1 MAAFNGSGTYVRSDN
16 WQVDKINGV
25 KIRAD
30 RMDTE
35 MDGFALGLSTCV
47 TRDGQSP
54 ATANLP
60 MGGFKHTGIADG
72 TARDQY
78 ASVGQV
84 QDGDNTWGG
93 TSTGAA
99 NIFSIG
105 LTPSVTA
112 YVAGMTVSFIAHQ
125 TNTGA
130 STITVDGLASKNI
143 RKGDGTLALEVND
156 IKIGQTATLVYD
168 GTHFIVQSQLGI
180 NVGNIASDYF
190 SYLFFG

>member
-1 MAAFNGSGTYVRSDN
+1 MAAFNGTGTYVRSYN

-47 TRDGQSP
+47 THDGQSP

-60 MGGFKHTGIADG
+60 MGGFKHTGVADG
-72 TARDQY
+72 TTRDQY

-84 QDGDNTWGG
+84 QDGENNWGG
-93 TSTGAA
+93 TSVGAA
-99 NIFSIG
+99 NIYTIG
-105 LTPSVTA
+105 LTPSITA
-112 YVAGMTVSFIAHQ
+112 YAANMTVSFIAHQ

-143 RKGDGTLALEVND
+143 RKGDGTEALSSGD
-156 IKIGQTATLVYD
+156 IRINSTITLKYD
-168 GTHFIVQSQLGI
+168 GTQFILQSA
-180 NVGNIASDYF
+180 ASGATAAADF
-190 SYLFFG
+190 ISYVLF